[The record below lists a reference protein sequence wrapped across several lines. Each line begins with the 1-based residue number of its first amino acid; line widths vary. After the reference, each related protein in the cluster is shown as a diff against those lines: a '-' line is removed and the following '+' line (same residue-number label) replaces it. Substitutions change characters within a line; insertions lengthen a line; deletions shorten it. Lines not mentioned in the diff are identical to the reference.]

1 MSGATTRYKDINNN
15 NLSSFLGI
23 TTGFKKSFLGLQDMC
38 LSFYHLFSYLLY
50 IKRSNLR
57 YHRFVSLA
65 ILTVWPLTPLR
76 KLISAIPYSVNERSD
91 IPLVSFKRSDI
102 PLVSTRWFYCYLG
115 SHVIISK
122 LAQETERRCIER
134 DKKIETQNI
143 NLYQQAKESVSKLLS
158 FGIFIYILCLV
169 SSAFLATLNAVPNN
183 LLLSSFQA
191 KRPFKDLF
199 LLYSLEALLFRL
211 AWIV

>member
-1 MSGATTRYKDINNN
+1 MIVFSYIFSLLISGYSLYSFTVYSLQVKRLMSGATTRYKDINNN

-91 IPLVSFKRSDI
+91 DQTI
-102 PLVSTRWFYCYLG
+102 
-115 SHVIISK
+115 VIKSSWMTCSLCSSSLIS
-122 LAQETERRCIER
+122 C
-134 DKKIETQNI
+134 
-143 NLYQQAKESVSKLLS
+143 LL
-158 FGIFIYILCLV
+158 
-169 SSAFLATLNAVPNN
+169 
-183 LLLSSFQA
+183 
-191 KRPFKDLF
+191 
-199 LLYSLEALLFRL
+199 
-211 AWIV
+211 